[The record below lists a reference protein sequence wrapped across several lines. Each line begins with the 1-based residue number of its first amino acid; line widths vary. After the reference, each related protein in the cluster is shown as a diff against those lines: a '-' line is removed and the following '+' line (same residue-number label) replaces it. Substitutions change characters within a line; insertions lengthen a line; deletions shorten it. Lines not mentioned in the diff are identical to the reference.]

1 MKQDKDKIKDIFSS
15 KLKNFEAEVSPFL
28 WDNIQETIS
37 SVAEKNIPA
46 RKRIILRY
54 ASIAASIA
62 LILVPSLLLWL
73 NNTNVIKSAL
83 QAETTTLQAINT
95 SQPVT
100 EDLENKITPPAQN
113 RLKSNTTD
121 KQIEVVPVSNIPA
134 SYYEEENNET
144 SLTENQEDSN
154 EKQIAVHPTTQPTT
168 DIMSNKP
175 SKLVY
180 ARSHLQKEE
189 ARENKLLVG
198 LNTNSSFFS
207 SESSKN
213 TGQVGLSAKSAEEE
227 FSAYRNQYAENKD
240 FVIDHN
246 QPITFG
252 LNISKSIT
260 SKLAVETGIFYT
272 YASSKIKSNGTLK
285 VNEKQSLYYW
295 GIPVNLNYNFLE
307 LGDVDFYATTGVAI
321 QKDFQG
327 YQRSTVINPSN
338 GIESNIVSGT
348 SGIITE
354 KGVIEVK
361 NNIRQNHPQ
370 VSARLGLG
378 VSYPIV
384 RDINVYGNIGGA
396 YFFKAGNEHRTIYS
410 DKKKQFDINVGL
422 KLNIN

>member
-28 WDNIQETIS
+28 WDDIQETIS
-37 SVAEKNIPA
+37 PAAEKNIPA

-73 NNTNVIKSAL
+73 NNTNVIKSVL
-83 QAETTTLQAINT
+83 QTESSTLQAINT

-100 EDLENKITPPAQN
+100 ENLENKITPPAQN

-134 SYYEEENNET
+134 PYHEEENSET
-144 SLTENQEDSN
+144 SLTGNQEDSN
-154 EKQIAVHPTTQPTT
+154 EKQIVIPQTQPTT
-168 DIMSNKP
+168 DTTSNEP
-175 SKLVY
+175 SEFIY

-227 FSAYRNQYAENKD
+227 FSAYRNQYTENKD

-252 LNISKSIT
+252 LNIAKSIT

-338 GIESNIVSGT
+338 RIESNIVSGA

-354 KGVIEVK
+354 KGVVEVK
-361 NNIRQNHPQ
+361 NNIRQDHPQ

-384 RDINVYGNIGGA
+384 RDINVYGNVGGA